1 MSKSVSGGRA
11 LFGTTPAGGST
22 AARLS
27 GGIITNQ
34 KKTRGTLLKKMSE
47 YEKAQK
53 GALKIKGLG
62 SISAGKK

>member
-1 MSKSVSGGRA
+1 MGKSISGGRS
-11 LFGTTPAGGST
+11 LFGTRPAGGST
-22 AARLS
+22 GARVS

-34 KKTRGTLLKKMSE
+34 KKTKGKLLEKMSE
-47 YEKAQK
+47 YEKAQR